1 MQSGK
6 GGYLYFQTHTQTR
19 PAGANNSLDIFS
31 HNLMIVSLPTSVD
44 LQDKAPLNLFI
55 FGGGLYYPRTALT
68 RICASLGLRMKFK
81 TLFMGDHDLLI
92 FFNMSNQFLALGV

>member
-1 MQSGK
+1 MFLKDGNILQSGM
-6 GGYLYFQTHTQTR
+6 GVIYLYFQTHTQTR

-55 FGGGLYYPRTALT
+55 FGGGLIPGQL
-68 RICASLGLRMKFK
+68 
-81 TLFMGDHDLLI
+81 
-92 FFNMSNQFLALGV
+92 